1 MTDQREAIAGIFDR
15 AAETYDQVGVEFFA
29 AVGRQLVSDVGLR
42 SGQRVLDVGC
52 GRGAVTFA
60 AAEAVGTTGSVLGI
74 DLAPSMVELTAVD
87 ATQRGLDHVR
97 VAVMDA
103 QEPDLEAAAF
113 DAVLSSLTLFFLPDP
128 VAALRAW
135 RAATRDGGRLG
146 ITTFAG
152 RDDEKWSWLE
162 DVFPTRDPRAGT
174 PDAEDSGDRGA
185 FDSTDGVHE
194 LLGQARWVSPST
206 VEREHVVRFADAEQW
221 LQWSWSHGM
230 RMFWERTPED
240 QRAQVRTRAQ
250 GELARMLEQYGELS
264 LRMQVRYTVADAGG

>member
-1 MTDQREAIAGIFDR
+1 VTDQREAIAGIFDR
-15 AAETYDQVGVEFFA
+15 AAETYDQVGVRFFGDLA
-29 AVGRQLVSDVGLR
+29 DHLVRDVGLR

-60 AAEAVGTTGSVLGI
+60 AAEAVGATGSVLGI

-103 QEPDLEAAAF
+103 QDPDLEAAAF

-128 VAALRAW
+128 IAALRAW

-174 PDAEDSGDRGA
+174 PDAQDSEDRGG
-185 FDSTDGVHE
+185 FDSTDGVHG
-194 LLGQARWVSPST
+194 LLGRARWVRPST

-221 LQWSWSHGM
+221 LLWSWSHGM

-240 QRAQVRTRAQ
+240 QRAQVRTRALA
-250 GELARMLEQYGELS
+250 ELASMQEQYGELS
-264 LRMQVRYTVADAGG
+264 VRMQVRYTTADAGG